1 VYRRYK
7 AKNYNIGT
15 KPQTGRRPG
24 VKIQAYCRVCLAACC
39 SRNARSY
46 MTWGKGARKA
56 EGAPSAEKREARSF
70 LVDRLG
76 RKKVDHHSLRR
87 SGDYGRATKVPS
99 GKWFPRCNKESPGQI
114 QTTDAA
120 AAPPSISY
128 NSDGTRSVGYSS
140 TRWPLGWWLFCLSV
154 YVWAWVAVGVWIG
167 SG

>member
-56 EGAPSAEKREARSF
+56 EGAPRAPRSEKREARSF
-70 LVDRLG
+70 LVGRLG

-114 QTTDAA
+114 QTQQPHPHQLATTATA
-120 AAPPSISY
+120 LARLAIAAP
-128 NSDGTRSVGYSS
+128 GGRWGGGCSV
-140 TRWPLGWWLFCLSV
+140 
-154 YVWAWVAVGVWIG
+154 
-167 SG
+167 